1 MAVNLSALAGAGQ
14 QFFDN
19 NGNPLT
25 GGKLYSYAAGTTTP
39 QTTYTSASGSTA
51 HTNPIVLDSAGRVAA
66 GEIWLTAGQN
76 YKFVLKISTEVTIAT
91 WDNITGINGTGITSN
106 ASQVTYDPA
115 GTGAVA
121 TTVQAKLRQY
131 VSVMD
136 FGATG
141 NGTTDDTTAIQT
153 ALNTIFTAGGGTVFV
168 PAGTYKISAPLIVR
182 TNTILEGV
190 GYASKIVQS
199 VNYNGPGDV
208 IHIGYGYSWNQNG
221 QVFNPASNNDA
232 TITELLTN
240 DYSNLTTINAGARNL
255 YLQGYIN
262 GNRPGQGLL
271 FMNAL
276 NCFCE
281 YIWSDNLLTPV
292 VVGNDAPGWQAACAN
307 TSVSHIY
314 QVSCDPTTN
323 GTDAGSFS
331 WFDLM
336 FIGSSINTNV
346 SNLYNNQA
354 TPAALKFFIQIAGG
368 CKATISNSVFYGTK
382 ASDTAIGVFSNAN
395 QDAFGEIICNNVF
408 DSLSVGVLLVGT
420 GAGGTTINFNSVT
433 NNSFLSCDDT
443 VVTTGTHGN
452 NSNVSGNLYAI
463 GSITAPSG
471 SGVNLDKNANLLVM
485 SAGTECVR
493 VTPTLNVIVGGSSVP
508 TNGASGVGSLTVN
521 GGLNVGGITSHA
533 GTSGAYAATQFNLQ
547 WTGFPHL
554 WADSTDLGIIQFVS
568 DYRVKKNVVT
578 QTAPAIERIMQLRPV
593 TYEMA
598 DYGNLFVADEVQ
610 REGFIAH
617 EVQAVIP
624 SGAEGEKDKENQIQS
639 LRIDAILAVVVKAM
653 QEQQEQIESLKTE
666 ISILKG
672 S

>member
-1 MAVNLSALAGAGQ
+1 MAVNLSPVGGVAA
-14 QFFDN
+14 QFFTN
-19 NGNPLT
+19 TGAVLT
-25 GGKLYSYAAGTTTP
+25 GGKLFTYLAGTTTP
-39 QTTYTSASGSTA
+39 ETTYTTSAGNVA
-51 HTNPIVLDSAGRVAA
+51 RTNPVVLDAAGRVPGS
-66 GEIWLTAGQN
+66 GEIWITVGVT
-76 YKFVLKISTEVTIAT
+76 YKFVLK
-91 WDNITGINGTGITSN
+91 DSN
-106 ASQVTYDPA
+106 DVLIGTYDNVTSSVNTDASLVSYTPA
-115 GTGAVA
+115 GTGAVT
-121 TTVQAKLRQY
+121 TTVQAKLRQT

-153 ALNTIFTAGGGTVFV
+153 ALNAIFNAGGGTVFV
-168 PAGTYKISAPLIVR
+168 PAGTYKTSAPLIVR

-199 VNYNGPGDV
+199 ANFNGQGNV
-208 IHIGYGYSWNQNG
+208 IHIGYGYEWNQNG
-221 QVFNPASNNDA
+221 QSFNPASNDDA
-232 TITELLTN
+232 TMAQLLAN
-240 DYSNLTTINAGARNL
+240 NYSKLTTISAGARNL
-255 YLQGYIN
+255 YIKGYIN

-271 FMNAL
+271 FINAL

-281 YIWSDNLLTPV
+281 YIWADNVLTPV
-292 VVGNDAPGWQAACAN
+292 VIGNDAPGWQAACAN

-314 QVSCDPTTN
+314 QVSCDPTTD

-336 FIGSSINTNV
+336 YIGSSVN
-346 SNLYNNQA
+346 SNISHLYNNQL
-354 TPAALKFFIQIAGG
+354 TPAALNFFIQIAGG
-368 CKATISNSVFYGTK
+368 SKVTISNSVFYGTK
-382 ASDTAIGVFSNAN
+382 TSDTAIGIFSNSI
-395 QDAFGEIICNNVF
+395 QDAFGEIICNNIF

-420 GAGGTTINFNSVT
+420 GAGGTTTNFNSVI
-433 NNSFLSCDDT
+433 NNSFLSCIDT
-443 VVTTGTHGN
+443 VVISGTYGAN
-452 NSNVSGNLYAI
+452 IPVSGNLYAI

-471 SGVNLDKNANLLVM
+471 SGVNLDKDGNLLTS
-485 SAGTECVR
+485 SAGAVVSR
-493 VTPTLNVIVGGSSVP
+493 VNPSGSFLIGTATVP
-508 TNGASGVGSLTVN
+508 TNGASGVGSLTVA
-521 GGLNVGGITSHA
+521 GGLNVSGITSHA
-533 GTSGAYAATQFNLQ
+533 GTSGAYAANQFNLQ
-547 WTGFPHL
+547 WTGFPRL
-554 WADSTDLGIIQFVS
+554 WVDTTDLGTIQFVS

-578 QTAPAIERIMQLRPV
+578 QTAPAIERVMQLRPV

-598 DYGNLFVADEVQ
+598 DYGNLFIADEVQ

-653 QEQQEQIESLKTE
+653 QEQQAQIESLKTE